1 MNAPDKITKKY
12 RTHTFTW
19 ELVEREVPVPK
30 KHLQLPVKTGYFLR
44 SLKTKETRL
53 ELVVYCRLLIEKGWT
68 LQSIANELDVTR
80 ERVRQY
86 VIDEDS
92 DLVEVAE
99 GFDVPEIPTVI
110 EQTYVKVTHK
120 PDPQV
125 LKKLLELQPFA
136 QLVRSN
142 SPAYRKEAE
151 EYTKL
156 LADEVERGIP
166 VYQLAKS
173 LGITYGAIQFR
184 LARYGYKPVGMGKS
198 KAYNKIHDN
207 NRYKEE

>member
-30 KHLQLPVKTGYFLR
+30 KHLQLPIKTGFFLR

-86 VIDEDS
+86 VKDEDS

-99 GFDVPEIPTVI
+99 GFDVPEIPTVT

-125 LKKLLELQPFA
+125 LKRLLELQPFA
-136 QLVRSN
+136 QLVRSS

-184 LARYGYKPVGMGKS
+184 LTRYGYKPLGNGKS
-198 KAYNKIHDN
+198 KSYNKIHDN
-207 NRYKEE
+207 NRHKEE

>member
-30 KHLQLPVKTGYFLR
+30 KHLQLPIKTGFFLR

-53 ELVVYCRLLIEKGWT
+53 ELVVYCRLLVEKGWT
-68 LQSIANELDVTR
+68 LQSIANELDVSR

-86 VIDEDS
+86 VTDEDS

-142 SPAYRKEAE
+142 SPTYRKEAE

-184 LARYGYKPVGMGKS
+184 LARYGYKPVGNGKS